1 MSEKTKAQI
10 DFTVF
15 LLHHL
20 AKAWG
25 ISTPEAYARLSQADI
40 IKDYVLAC
48 YDTLHT
54 LGAEYLVDDI
64 TELARERGVLA

>member
-1 MSEKTKAQI
+1 MSEQTKGQI

-25 ISTPEAYARLSQADI
+25 ISAPEAYARLSQANI
-40 IKDYVLAC
+40 LKDYVLAC

-54 LGAEYLVDDI
+54 LGPEYLVDDI
-64 TELARERGVLA
+64 TELARKRGVLA